1 MNSEAAVNHFS
12 LSGYVIDR
20 ELGRGGIATVY
31 LAVQESLR
39 REVALKVMAPAL
51 TTDPNFTDR
60 FLHEGRTIA
69 QLNHPGI
76 VTIHDISVDNHQP
89 YIAMEYLKGGSLK
102 QRFKDR
108 IAVEEALDIL
118 YQIASA
124 LEYAH
129 DKGIVHRDVK
139 PENIMF
145 RDKAGTEAVLT
156 DFGIAKSGSP
166 QSEFTSA
173 GMVVGTPRYMSPEQ
187 AEGRAASA
195 RSDIY
200 ALGIVLYEMLT
211 GLPPYGVGES
221 MAVLYSHIND
231 PIPDLP
237 GRHRLLQ
244 PLFADMVAKDPQ
256 QRVADCAA
264 LLERLEEYLIGPAED
279 SRSGSTERGR
289 RTGHPAAS
297 ISVKKRLS
305 ALGANFMWG
314 GIALISVIVI
324 STVIWGLRQPGSD
337 KVSEF
342 ELAEGEAP
350 VIVTP
355 KMIDLTQGEAPPQ
368 VSKAQANELEKTQ
381 FDIDALLAVAD
392 RQIRRDRLS
401 TPVDNNAVDTYI
413 AILKIRPGN
422 PDAER
427 GLRRVADRYE
437 ELARKQLQGKNFL
450 RADALVRSGL
460 AAWPE
465 HDRLKIVRQEI
476 HSQAARASQL
486 NKQPRNDGD
495 RSKEKYSDSI
505 QSYIKAAEN
514 GNTEVQFQLA
524 LALANGNGVDRD
536 FNEALRWLEKAARS
550 DHAAARYNLGLGL
563 LFGPDPAPRDAGK
576 WIKSAAD
583 QDYKPAYRVL
593 GWMYTTGTGF
603 KRNAKQAVVWS
614 VKGTKWGKPRG
625 SGDVVASWQESFEDD
640 YNSAIIEVRD
650 SKMVQSQD
658 LK

>member
-1 MNSEAAVNHFS
+1 MTSEAAVNHFS
-12 LSGYVIDR
+12 LTGYVIHR

-76 VTIHDISVDNHQP
+76 VTIHDISVDEHQP

-102 QRFKDR
+102 QRLKDR
-108 IAVEEALDIL
+108 VPVQEALDIL

-145 RDKAGTEAVLT
+145 RDDEGTEAVLT
-156 DFGIAKSGSP
+156 DFGIAKSESL

-200 ALGIVLYEMLT
+200 ALGIILYEMLT
-211 GLPPYGVGES
+211 GLPPYGAGES

-231 PIPDLP
+231 PIPELP
-237 GRHRLLQ
+237 RRHRDLQ

-256 QRVADCAA
+256 QRLADCTA
-264 LLERLEEYLIGPAED
+264 LLERLEEHVTEPADASPSVNTGP
-279 SRSGSTERGR
+279 GRGMDA
-289 RTGHPAAS
+289 PAAS
-297 ISVKKRLS
+297 TSIVKRLR
-305 ALGANFMWG
+305 ALGANFVWG
-314 GIALISVIVI
+314 GIALASVIVI
-324 STVIWGLRQPGSD
+324 STVIWGLMLPGSG
-337 KVSEF
+337 KLSEF
-342 ELAEGEAP
+342 ELTEGETP
-350 VIVTP
+350 VIFAP
-355 KMIDLTQGEAPPQ
+355 KKIDLTLVEPSPQ
-368 VSKAQANELEKTQ
+368 IEQAQADDREKIQ
-381 FDIDALLAVAD
+381 VDIDALLALAD
-392 RQIRRDRLS
+392 RQIRKDRLS
-401 TPVDNNAVDTYI
+401 TPIGNNAVDTFS
-413 AILKIRPGN
+413 AILKKHPGN

-437 ELARKQLQGKNFL
+437 ELARAQLREKDFL
-450 RADALVRSGL
+450 QADELARTGLV
-460 AAWPE
+460 AWSE
-465 HDRLKIVRQEI
+465 HDRLKIIRQEI

-486 NKQPRNDGD
+486 RKQATNNGS
-495 RSKEKYSDSI
+495 SKEKYPDPIKSSI
-505 QSYIKAAEN
+505 SAAKN
-514 GNTEVQFQLA
+514 GNSEVQFQLA
-524 LALANGNGVDRD
+524 LALANGDGVERD
-536 FNEALRWLEKAARS
+536 FNEALRWLE
-550 DHAAARYNLGLGL
+550 AAASSGHAVAQYNLGLGS
-563 LFGPDPAPRDAGK
+563 LFGPDPAPPSAGK
-576 WIKSAAD
+576 WVKSAAD

-593 GWMYTTGTGF
+593 GWMYTTGTGI

-614 VKGTKWGKPRG
+614 VKGTKWGKPPN
-625 SGDVVASWQESFEDD
+625 SGDVVAVWQASFEDA
-640 YNSAIIEVRD
+640 YHSAVIEVREQ
-650 SKMVQSQD
+650 KRTKSQD

>member
-1 MNSEAAVNHFS
+1 MNSEAAGDHFS

-69 QLNHPGI
+69 RLNHPGI
-76 VTIHDISVDNHQP
+76 VTIHDISVDGHQP

-102 QRFKDR
+102 QRLKDCVP
-108 IAVEEALDIL
+108 VEEALDIL
-118 YQIASA
+118 HQIASA

-145 RDKAGTEAVLT
+145 RDDEGTEAVLT
-156 DFGIAKSGSP
+156 DFGIAKTGSL
-166 QSEFTSA
+166 QSDFTRA

-200 ALGIVLYEMLT
+200 ALGIILYEMLT
-211 GLPPYGVGES
+211 GLPPYGAGES
-221 MAVLYSHIND
+221 MAILYSHIND

-237 GRHRLLQ
+237 RRYRDLQ

-256 QRVADCAA
+256 LRVADCTA
-264 LLERLEEYLIGPAED
+264 LLERLEEHLIGPADE
-279 SRSGSTERGR
+279 SPSASTEPGR
-289 RTGHPAAS
+289 CTDAPVAS
-297 ISVKKRLS
+297 PSVRRRLS
-305 ALGANFMWG
+305 TLGANFVWG
-314 GIALISVIVI
+314 GIALASVIVI
-324 STVIWGLRQPGSD
+324 STVIWGLMLPGSS
-337 KVSEF
+337 KPGEF
-342 ELAEGEAP
+342 ELTEGEAP

-355 KMIDLTQGEAPPQ
+355 KKIDLTLVEQPPQ
-368 VSKAQANELEKTQ
+368 VVQADESKKQM
-381 FDIDALLAVAD
+381 DIDALLAQAD
-392 RQIRRDRLS
+392 RQIRKDRLS
-401 TPVDNNAVDTYI
+401 TPVDNNAVHTYST
-413 AILKIRPGN
+413 ILKLHPGN

-437 ELARKQLQGKNFL
+437 ELARKLLRGKDYL
-450 RADALVRSGL
+450 RADELARTGL
-460 AAWPE
+460 AAWPG
-465 HDRLKIVRQEI
+465 HDRLIIIRQEI
-476 HSQAARASQL
+476 RSQAPRANQL
-486 NKQPRNDGD
+486 SMQSTSSDG
-495 RSKEKYSDSI
+495 SPKEKYSDPV
-505 QSYIKAAEN
+505 QSYVSAAEN

-524 LALANGNGVDRD
+524 LALANGAGVERD
-536 FNEALRWLEKAARS
+536 FNEALRWLEAAARS
-550 DHAAARYNLGLGL
+550 GHAVAQYNVGLGS
-563 LFGPDPAPRDAGK
+563 LFGPDPKPRNAGQ

-583 QDYKPAYRVL
+583 QDFKPAYRVL
-593 GWMYTTGTGF
+593 GWMYTTGTGI

-614 VKGTKWGKPRG
+614 VKGAKWSKPPV
-625 SGDVVASWQESFEDD
+625 SGDVVAAWQALFEDA
-640 YNSAIIEVRD
+640 YHRAVIEVRD
-650 SKMVQSQD
+650 RKMTQSQD